1 MNAGFEGG
9 QDKPEE
15 KPKGR
20 RGISK
25 TVDRKP
31 GKSSEKGKRRVRF
44 DLRESKEKKAERRA
58 ARGNIPD
65 IIVISEE
72 AGANLEFDEND
83 KKRDYGE
90 EASDDDDDLPADASS
105 VFEDPRRRS
114 ATAPSV
120 SDEEGTVVD
129 L

>member
-1 MNAGFEGG
+1 MNSGFEKG

-20 RGISK
+20 REISK
-25 TVDRKP
+25 FVDTKP
-31 GKSSEKGKRRVRF
+31 DKSGEKGKRRVRF

-58 ARGNIPD
+58 ARGNFPD

-72 AGANLEFDEND
+72 AGANLEFDE
-83 KKRDYGE
+83 KEEKRDYGD

-105 VFEDPRRRS
+105 VFEGSGRRS
-114 ATAPSV
+114 ATAPTV

>member
-1 MNAGFEGG
+1 MNAGFEQG
-9 QDKPEE
+9 QDKPDE

-20 RGISK
+20 REISK
-25 TVDRKP
+25 PVDTKP

-44 DLRESKEKKAERRA
+44 DLRESKEKKAKRRA
-58 ARGNIPD
+58 TRGNFPD

-72 AGANLEFDEND
+72 AGANLEFDENE

-105 VFEDPRRRS
+105 VFEDARRRS
-114 ATAPSV
+114 DTVPSV